1 MRHTNTHTHTYA
13 NFMMCCGRKGRRG
26 ENTVKTNNS
35 VKSPVTYDK
44 SQRKLEKHK
53 RKTEER
59 ANNPEYPY
67 EQPLPALPPPA
78 SSWHSTPPAKYFI
91 ASYEGQRNWNA
102 TETLTMT
109 SSEKGK
115 ENECECDDM
124 RREIFKW
131 HLLTHSLQWGRRKGC
146 RSRGNSLTKL
156 HKIYLNDKAVG
167 RGRGKCTPSGGWA

>member
-1 MRHTNTHTHTYA
+1 MRHTHTHTYA
-13 NFMMCCGRKGRRG
+13 NFMMCCGRKRRKG

-67 EQPLPALPPPA
+67 EQPPPA
-78 SSWHSTPPAKYFI
+78 SSCPSTPPAKYFI

-109 SSEKGK
+109 SSKKERRRKRTTTWGEKYLNDIYSLTRC
-115 ENECECDDM
+115 NE
-124 RREIFKW
+124 
-131 HLLTHSLQWGRRKGC
+131 GGVKGC

-156 HKIYLNDKAVG
+156 HKIYLNDKAVEG
-167 RGRGKCTPSGGWA
+167 GRGKCTPSGGWA

>member
-1 MRHTNTHTHTYA
+1 MPGLIKELSHNAFKCASLEMQKLDKRNMTNINNRNENATHTHTHTYA
-13 NFMMCCGRKGRRG
+13 NFMMCCGRKQRRG
-26 ENTVKTNNS
+26 EYTVKTNNS

-67 EQPLPALPPPA
+67 EQPPPA
-78 SSWHSTPPAKYFI
+78 SSCHSTPPAKYFI

-109 SSEKGK
+109 SSEQR
-115 ENECECDDM
+115 ERERERVRV
-124 RREIFKW
+124 RRHEERNI
-131 HLLTHSLQWGRRKGC
+131 
-146 RSRGNSLTKL
+146 
-156 HKIYLNDKAVG
+156 
-167 RGRGKCTPSGGWA
+167 

>member
-1 MRHTNTHTHTYA
+1 
-13 NFMMCCGRKGRRG
+13 MCCGRKRRRG
-26 ENTVKTNNS
+26 ESTVKTNNS

-78 SSWHSTPPAKYFI
+78 SSCHSTPPAKYFI

-124 RREIFKW
+124 RREIFK
-131 HLLTHSLQWGRRKGC
+131 
-146 RSRGNSLTKL
+146 
-156 HKIYLNDKAVG
+156 
-167 RGRGKCTPSGGWA
+167 